1 MPVSPTPNAVEPGAE
16 SDAVS
21 GEWLDDVGRVSAEA
35 NEASEA
41 TDCVPELL
49 AGGSAAFAR
58 ILARIQGAKRSI
70 LMRCF
75 GWRDD
80 DTGKL
85 IARHLLD
92 AADRGVQ
99 VSVLKDRVGQTYE
112 YLEGGGASFF
122 HKEIDF
128 VTRLQTWA
136 LMAGY
141 GRWGSLRQRQ
151 SELASAML
159 RHENVRVRHH
169 EKRFDHSKLYL
180 FDDDVLVLG
189 GMGIGDDFRCVNVDF
204 MVEVRGR
211 EPVRRFGE
219 RYLGRAAFDPSR
231 SLDYLLHSFHAPA
244 GRSLVDDRLRL
255 IREAR
260 HRLTIEMAYLGDR
273 RCTDALVAAVERGVE
288 VTLLTARRANIIA
301 DLNLQTCD
309 ELLRRTR
316 DPEHLKIVLH
326 PRMVHGK
333 AIVAD
338 GERVDIGSANF
349 TLLSHGAYEEA
360 NLYCRSQAFA
370 ADVERAILADANDG
384 ERARRP
390 LSYRRAYAA
399 VELALSRF
407 HGGRKR
413 ERQRAA
419 SPAPVFG
426 VRDRE

>member
-1 MPVSPTPNAVEPGAE
+1 MPASSTLKASIP
-16 SDAVS
+16 
-21 GEWLDDVGRVSAEA
+21 EA
-35 NEASEA
+35 DE
-41 TDCVPELL
+41 CVPELL
-49 AGGSAAFAR
+49 AGGAAAFSR
-58 ILARIQGAKRSI
+58 IVERIRGAKRSI
-70 LMRCF
+70 VMRCF

-85 IARHLLD
+85 VARHLLD

-128 VTRLQTWA
+128 VTRVQTWA

-141 GRWGSLRQRQ
+141 RRWGSLRQRE
-151 SELASAML
+151 SELASALL
-159 RHENVRVRHH
+159 RHQNVRVSRH

-211 EPVRRFGE
+211 EAVQRFGE
-219 RYLGRAAFDPSR
+219 RYLGRAEFDPGR
-231 SLDYLLHSFHAPA
+231 RLDYLLHSFRASR
-244 GRSLVDDRLRL
+244 GRSLLEERLRL

-260 HRLTIEMAYLGDR
+260 RRLTIEMAYLGDA
-273 RCTDALVAAVERGVE
+273 RCTDALVEAVRRGVE

-301 DLNLQTCD
+301 DLNLHTCD
-309 ELLRRTR
+309 ELLRRTG
-316 DPEHLKIVLH
+316 DPEHLRIVLH

-349 TLLSHGAYEEA
+349 TLLSHGAYEEV
-360 NLYCRSQAFA
+360 NLYCQTPSFA
-370 ADVERAILADANDG
+370 AEVERAIYSDAADG

-390 LSYRRAYAA
+390 LRYRRAYAA
-399 VELALSRF
+399 VELALSQL
-407 HGGRKR
+407 HGGRPGR
-413 ERQRAA
+413 RRPAA
-419 SPAPVFG
+419 VPG
-426 VRDRE
+426 VRDGDPG